1 MIKLSE
7 KGVFLASNNEIIA
20 EEHFTGEIKKE
31 EAKKGTIAWSILSS
45 HNTSGNMDKLK
56 IKFDSLASHDIT
68 FVGIVQTAKASGME
82 RFPLPY
88 VLTNCHN
95 SLCAVGGTING
106 DDHVFGLSAAQRYGG
121 IFVPPHIAVIH
132 QYMREMMAGGGKMIL
147 GSDSHTRY
155 GALGTMAV
163 GEGGGELVKQLLNDT
178 WDIDYPGVVAV
189 HLTGK
194 PAPYVGPQ
202 DVALAIIGAVFK
214 NGYVKNKVMEFVG
227 PGVSAL
233 STDFRNSVDV
243 MTTETTCLSSVWQTD
258 EEVHNWLALH
268 GRGQD
273 YCQLNPQPMAYY
285 DGCISV
291 DLSAI
296 KPMIALPFH
305 PSNVYEIDTLNQNLT
320 DILREIEIES
330 ERVAHG
336 KAKLSLL
343 DKVEN
348 GRLKVQQGII
358 AGCSGGNYE
367 NVIAAANALRGQ
379 SCGNDTFSLAVYPS
393 SQPVFMDLAKKGV
406 VADLI
411 GAGAIIRTAFCGP
424 CFGAGDT
431 PINNGLSIRHTTR
444 NFPNREG
451 SKPANGQM
459 SAVALMDARSIAA
472 TAANG
477 GYLTSAS
484 ELDCWDNVPE
494 YAFDVTPYKNRVYQG
509 FVKGATQ
516 QPLIYGPNIKDWPEL
531 GALTDNI
538 VLKVCS
544 KILDEVT
551 TTDELIPSGE
561 TSSYRSNPIGL
572 AEFTLSRRDPGY
584 VSRSKATAELENQR
598 LAGNVSE
605 LTEVF
610 ARIKQIAGQ
619 EHIDPLQTEIGSM
632 VYAVKPGDGS
642 AREQAASCQRVIGGL
657 ANIAEEYATKR
668 YRSNVINWGML
679 PLQMA
684 EVPTFEVGDYIYIPG
699 IKAALDNPGTTFK
712 GYVIHEDAP
721 VTEITLYMESL
732 TAEEREIIKAGSL
745 INFNKNRQMSKA
757 PCECRS
763 HSALIVGCDACA
775 SYPTYES
782 HRICRPDKAFSQHPA
797 LIVGCDACASYPTY
811 KSHRTVGRIRRLRR
825 IRQIVNCSYFFA
837 SATTLLPTPRLLY
850 SHMRL

>member
-227 PGVSAL
+227 PGVAAL

-379 SCGNDTFSLAVYPS
+379 SCGNDPFSLAVSPS

-411 GAGAIIRTAFCGP
+411 GAGAIIR
-424 CFGAGDT
+424 
-431 PINNGLSIRHTTR
+431 
-444 NFPNREG
+444 
-451 SKPANGQM
+451 
-459 SAVALMDARSIAA
+459 
-472 TAANG
+472 
-477 GYLTSAS
+477 
-484 ELDCWDNVPE
+484 
-494 YAFDVTPYKNRVYQG
+494 
-509 FVKGATQ
+509 
-516 QPLIYGPNIKDWPEL
+516 
-531 GALTDNI
+531 I

-584 VSRSKATAELENQR
+584 VGRSKATAELENQR

-745 INFNKNRQMSKA
+745 INFNKNRQM
-757 PCECRS
+757 
-763 HSALIVGCDACA
+763 
-775 SYPTYES
+775 
-782 HRICRPDKAFSQHPA
+782 
-797 LIVGCDACASYPTY
+797 
-811 KSHRTVGRIRRLRR
+811 
-825 IRQIVNCSYFFA
+825 
-837 SATTLLPTPRLLY
+837 
-850 SHMRL
+850 